1 MSRTPRSNIRRLAV
15 GRLISVTGGAAAYT
29 ALMFTVWHETGSAT
43 WQSGTLLLTFGV
55 VGVLAPVTGHLG
67 DRLDRRKVMIVAE
80 GVAAAFFLAMAFA
93 HRAEVL
99 VPLAFASAVAESPF
113 WSASAAAIP
122 ALAEREED
130 IAWANSLLGIG
141 RNAGIMV
148 GPMVGGVLIAV
159 IGPERGPAW
168 VFGLNAAT
176 FLVSLLLTVS
186 VRGSYRQDRSVEDE
200 DEHRGMMAGVRFL
213 WQQRILRRITL
224 AWLVFLL
231 GAGMGM
237 VADAPLAQSFHAGAV
252 GFGLLI
258 ACWGGGSVLGSLL
271 GRRLTARTEPMWLVL
286 GAAGIALGHLGVG
299 LAPVFALVL
308 ASGLLMGTSDGLTIV
323 AETGILQ
330 RLTPDAVRSRVMAAF
345 DAVLSLGLAI
355 AYIFAGPVLS
365 AVGPQRVYLVGGV
378 AATVATFVLL
388 PMWRLGRDEDGLP
401 AAGGRATGT
410 PETVVTPPAA

>member
-1 MSRTPRSNIRRLAV
+1 MSRSPRSNIRRLAI

-29 ALMFTVWHETGSAT
+29 ALMFTVWRDTGSAA

-55 VGVLAPVTGHLG
+55 VGLLAPLTGHLG
-67 DRLDRRKVMIVAE
+67 DRLDRRKVMIASE

-93 HRAEVL
+93 HRPEVL

-130 IAWANSLLGIG
+130 IARANSLLGIG

-148 GPMVGGVLIAV
+148 GPMIGGVLIAV
-159 IGPERGPAW
+159 IGPGHGPAW
-168 VFGLNAAT
+168 VFGLNAMT
-176 FLVSLLLTVS
+176 FVISMMLTIS
-186 VRGSYRQDRSVEDE
+186 VRGSYRESRTAEE
-200 DEHRGMMAGVRFL
+200 EAEHVGVMAGVRFL
-213 WQQRILRRITL
+213 WRERVLRRMTL

-237 VADAPLAQSFHAGAV
+237 VADAPLAQSFHVGSV

-271 GRRLTARTEPMWLVL
+271 GSRLTVRTEPMWLVL

-308 ASGLLMGTSDGLTIV
+308 ASGLLMGTSDGLTMV
-323 AETGILQ
+323 AETGIMQ

-355 AYIFAGPVLS
+355 AYIFAGPVL
-365 AVGPQRVYLVGGV
+365 AAIGPQRVYLVGGV
-378 AATVATFVLL
+378 AATAATLVLL
-388 PMWRLGRDEDGLP
+388 PLWRLRGDEEGRSQEP
-401 AAGGRATGT
+401 SRAAASPEAT
-410 PETVVTPPAA
+410 VAPPAA

>member
-1 MSRTPRSNIRRLAV
+1 MSRTPRSDIRRLAV

-55 VGVLAPVTGHLG
+55 VGILAPVTGHLG
-67 DRLDRRKVMIVAE
+67 DRLDRRRVMIWAE

-93 HRAEVL
+93 HRPEVL

-148 GPMVGGVLIAV
+148 GPMIGGVLIAV
-159 IGPERGPAW
+159 IGPEHGPAW

-176 FLVSLLLTVS
+176 FVVSLLLTVS
-186 VRGSYRQDRSVEDE
+186 VRGSYRQARSIEE
-200 DEHRGMMAGVRFL
+200 EAEHRGMMAGVRFL

-237 VADAPLAQSFHAGAV
+237 VADAPLAQSFHVGSV

-271 GRRLTARTEPMWLVL
+271 GRRLTSRTEPMWLVL
-286 GAAGIALGHLGVG
+286 GAAGIAVGHLGVG
-299 LAPVFALVL
+299 LAPVFAFVL

-355 AYIFAGPVLS
+355 AYLFAGPVLA
-365 AVGPQRVYLVGGV
+365 AVGPQKVYLVGGV
-378 AATVATFVLL
+378 AASIATIVLL
-388 PMWRLGRDEDGLP
+388 PMWWLRRDEDGLSD
-401 AAGGRATGT
+401 AGGRTAAPEATAAS
-410 PETVVTPPAA
+410 PAA